1 MTRSVTIIS
10 RGFDAELIV
19 NLLDGRSTLNESGQ
33 KEFMV
38 TSSFT
43 LSH

>member
-1 MTRSVTIIS
+1 MIS

-19 NLLDGRSTLNESGQ
+19 NLLDSRSTLNESGQ

-38 TSSFT
+38 TSSFNF
-43 LSH
+43 SH